1 MNALAVI
8 GLVLASTLAPAGSHA
23 TPVCDQV
30 PDPVR
35 WQDAGTPDAGLEQT
49 KVMVHRGAALLAPEN
64 TIEAIEYAVA
74 YGVDYVE
81 IDVQQTIDGRYVVFH
96 DQTVDAKTDGTGPI
110 AAMTYEQATA
120 LNTADN
126 ATWKGSEYDPSYLI
140 SLESALQRADELDI
154 GFSFDLKES
163 VSNAAGV
170 ALLVKRYPNVFER
183 SIFQPY
189 VQGRTEQIIAAT
201 PDATIMMNP
210 LADIFPTPSYYAFAR
225 SEYTWFGSDLDVYPA
240 ERIAAIH
247 DGCSFVLPN
256 VYSNNPVSEARD
268 IEAAVARGADGVMVN
283 QPDVTMAT
291 LERPVATRI
300 VTTATNACLLGHEDQ
315 GLPGKLLDVDGA
327 TMTTRRGGCVPYADG
342 SVTFAGD
349 GSALPSAA

>member
-1 MNALAVI
+1 MKPAALV
-8 GLVLASTLAPAGSHA
+8 GLILASALSPVSSQA
-23 TPVCDQV
+23 TPVCNEV
-30 PDPVR
+30 PDPAR

-64 TIEAIEYAVA
+64 TIESLEYAVA

-96 DQTVDAKTDGTGPI
+96 DQTVDAKTDGSGYI
-110 AAMTYEQATA
+110 AAMTYDQATA

-126 ATWKGSEYDPSYLI
+126 PTWKGSEYDPSYLI
-140 SLESALQRADELDI
+140 SLESALQRAQELGA

-170 ALLVKRYPNVFER
+170 ALLVKQYPDVFAR

-201 PDATIMMNP
+201 PDATIMLNP
-210 LADIFPTPSYYAFAR
+210 LVDIFPTPSYYGFAR
-225 SEYTWFGSDLDVYPA
+225 TQYTWFGSDLDVYPA

-256 VYSNNPVSEARD
+256 VYSNNPVTERRD
-268 IEAAVARGADGVMVN
+268 IDVAIARGADGVMVN
-283 QPDVTMAT
+283 QPDVAMAT

-300 VTTATNACLLGHEDQ
+300 VTGDGIACLVGHADQ
-315 GLPGKLLDVDGA
+315 GLPGKLLDVDGSTVA
-327 TMTTRRGGCVPYADG
+327 TRRGGCVAYAG
-342 SVTFAGD
+342 GPVSFAGD
-349 GSALPSAA
+349 ASALASSL